1 MPHRLLQLTDL
12 HLFSDPAGRL
22 HDIPTRANLDEVL
35 AHIAEH
41 AGPLDCAVVTG
52 DLAQDERLESYAIVR
67 DACDGLGIP
76 YEVLPGNHDNRD
88 RMRQVFP
95 DIGQEVDGRV
105 TFVRTLGPWRLIG
118 LDSQIPGKVPG
129 LLGAAQLEWL
139 RGMLED
145 AAPPTLLFVHHPP
158 FEVGSPWIDRLRL
171 EDDDELLEL
180 IEKHPCVR
188 GIAAGHV
195 HQVRETVQAGV
206 RLMTSPATAFQ
217 FVPDVPTAMYHAIP
231 PGYRVFEL
239 NESSF
244 RSEVVRLPE
253 LKYPPDQLAD

>member
-1 MPHRLLQLTDL
+1 
-12 HLFSDPAGRL
+12 
-22 HDIPTRANLDEVL
+22 
-35 AHIAEH
+35 
-41 AGPLDCAVVTG
+41 VVTG
-52 DLAQDERLESYAIVR
+52 DLAQDERLETYAIVR

-171 EDDDELLEL
+171 EDDDELLEM
-180 IEKHPCVR
+180 IEKH
-188 GIAAGHV
+188 
-195 HQVRETVQAGV
+195 
-206 RLMTSPATAFQ
+206 
-217 FVPDVPTAMYHAIP
+217 
-231 PGYRVFEL
+231 
-239 NESSF
+239 
-244 RSEVVRLPE
+244 
-253 LKYPPDQLAD
+253 